1 MSSLAEQQKKNASQ
15 AEQVESDLASVGLEL
30 KNVAAK
36 IDAVENDIKALDVE
50 LARVTTEIKNS
61 AEESKAELREEKAQ
75 LRTDKAQLLSKETQL
90 QSKETQLLSKE
101 TQLLSVKA
109 QLLSVKAQLLQ
120 KETRLSA
127 MVVSPTTQFGSLK
140 IGSGSGGGKTAPL
153 LFLSTPVNQ
162 GSASSFVGKS
172 MKRTV
177 RGFGHLPSSCRV
189 DPTADQRVSRRLIPS
204 PQEEAD
210 EALVLAC
217 MGEKATL
224 AARGEDETFG
234 VRRVLG
240 EIFGAFPPLV
250 SSGSTMG
257 SYSSHGA
264 GISTNASKP
273 DFVWMVKGRVVGILE
288 AKGGAASTIVALRQ
302 AAITAMAIVSDLRSL
317 NLPPEQ
323 IVIPVAGCTGSMMQ
337 FGAVICLDDSFG
349 TFLATSAMLDLS
361 VMAQNRLAAAYLRKA
376 SVCARETEQALTAL
390 TQEYSPQYPICAM
403 NLDPNKYWIKFLT
416 NEVFSRGLGLFTSD
430 DVNRLDVGPGLEH
443 MGRALTLLYE
453 HNAARE
459 FVVFPLSVRSPNQLD
474 PLEPE
479 SETSNCYL
487 IVYEDLTKLGYQM
500 GTPNRL
506 ADEGLYQNFLVSLRL
521 AVGEI
526 HAAGVLHCDLYASNI
541 MWRSGDGAST
551 SAVSVKIIDWDC
563 AHCLAE
569 GAFCPRIAEALANH
583 TPTRSAKFSVEHDL
597 GYIAVL
603 EQSRA
608 DGGPDE
614 LWEALAST
622 KKSVVDNAF
631 YKLFTL
637 FFDRV

>member
-36 IDAVENDIKALDVE
+36 IDAVEKDIKALDVE
-50 LARVTTEIKNS
+50 LARITTEIKNS

-109 QLLSVKAQLLQ
+109 QLLQ

-127 MVVSPTTQFGSLK
+127 EEVSLTKHLGSLK

-172 MKRTV
+172 MKKTV

-234 VRRVLG
+234 VRSVLG
-240 EIFGAFPPLV
+240 EIFESFPPLV
-250 SSGSTMG
+250 SSGSSMG

-264 GISTNASKP
+264 GGISTNASKP
-273 DFVWMVKGRVVGILE
+273 DFVWLVKSRVVGILE
-288 AKGGAASTIVALRQ
+288 AKGGEASTIVALRQ

-317 NLPPEQ
+317 NLPSEQ
-323 IVIPVAGCTGSMMQ
+323 IVIPVAVLVPGTRCNSPTLGTGPQVSEQ
-337 FGAVICLDDSFG
+337 ERASPSRSCSGRGGLHRLDDAIWGGHLPGRLFRY
-349 TFLATSAMLDLS
+349 LS
-361 VMAQNRLAAAYLRKA
+361 RYQ
-376 SVCARETEQALTAL
+376 C
-390 TQEYSPQYPICAM
+390 
-403 NLDPNKYWIKFLT
+403 
-416 NEVFSRGLGLFTSD
+416 
-430 DVNRLDVGPGLEH
+430 
-443 MGRALTLLYE
+443 
-453 HNAARE
+453 NA
-459 FVVFPLSVRSPNQLD
+459 
-474 PLEPE
+474 
-479 SETSNCYL
+479 
-487 IVYEDLTKLGYQM
+487 
-500 GTPNRL
+500 
-506 ADEGLYQNFLVSLRL
+506 
-521 AVGEI
+521 
-526 HAAGVLHCDLYASNI
+526 
-541 MWRSGDGAST
+541 
-551 SAVSVKIIDWDC
+551 
-563 AHCLAE
+563 
-569 GAFCPRIAEALANH
+569 
-583 TPTRSAKFSVEHDL
+583 
-597 GYIAVL
+597 
-603 EQSRA
+603 
-608 DGGPDE
+608 
-614 LWEALAST
+614 
-622 KKSVVDNAF
+622 
-631 YKLFTL
+631 
-637 FFDRV
+637 